1 MINYKKKITFSF
13 TVFQVS
19 WDSHMKVVVQI
30 LMAFAVVL
38 VIYAATNVISIYQST
53 TAKGTLTS
61 LIARSQNLTDVANSL
76 KINMQ
81 SYNNSVSAL
90 LSSENEKTFK
100 ERDAALPD
108 SFKKMSEAFDN
119 ACKSGVIDKQFSDN
133 TLNVVQNIVSKEK
146 AAKKELL
153 FLDSEIL
160 KNYQELGI
168 SQISADI
175 VIKKVMSRVDD
186 EYIRDSIDEYLEKRN
201 AAILNAG
208 KVVFTRS
215 LDKATEFKD
224 KITNVYSGV
233 VSDEQYLLEDVPVL
247 KSEKDFIS
255 TSATLQSLL
264 LSEDSIAAKK
274 VKYLSLEKELLNL
287 RRELS
292 GQRESLDV
300 QISKVNE
307 LASRTSQEVATGVSS
322 ILNTIIVV
330 LLVSMLLSLCVVFVV
345 ASILTRKISKPIR
358 TLMDAMNKL
367 AKGDYRDKVESKNWG
382 FEFNVLAYKLNK
394 VIESN
399 SNLIAKIQN
408 NNQDIKAQ
416 SVLNQVSVDKVVE
429 SSEQQN
435 QAMHRILES
444 LSQLGDINKNTATAI
459 DNTRSHTQ
467 SIQNAVADSLSA
479 IDDNVDGNRALNQI
493 IDRASET
500 ITKVEDRSNDIRQI
514 LEVIGDI
521 AQQTNLLALNAA
533 IEAARAGEAGKGFA
547 VVSDEVRELA
557 LKTSHSTSKIQ
568 TLIDNLK
575 IASSEAVSCMQDC
588 VSQMKNNTENLDM
601 THNSIMKVNDEITS
615 LATESDIVNNMVNEQ
630 NTAFSDIS
638 TTVHSVS
645 ADLDESVKS
654 IEQVR
659 SSSLHLE
666 SLSQEQQETLGEFKT
681 V

>member
-1 MINYKKKITFSF
+1 
-13 TVFQVS
+13 
-19 WDSHMKVVVQI
+19 MKVVVQI

-53 TAKGTLTS
+53 TAKETLTS

-81 SYNNSVSAL
+81 SYNNSVAAL
-90 LSSENEKTFK
+90 LSSENEKTFN
-100 ERDAALPD
+100 ERELALPVE
-108 SFKKMSEAFDN
+108 FKKMADAFDN
-119 ACKSGVIDKQFSDN
+119 ACKSGVIDKKYSDA
-133 TLNVVQNIVSKEK
+133 TLADVQDIVTKEK

-153 FLDSEIL
+153 FLDAEIL

-175 VIKKVMSRVDD
+175 VIKKVMARVAD

-208 KVVFTRS
+208 KAVFTRS

-233 VSDEQYLLEDVPVL
+233 VSDEEYLLEDVPVL

-255 TSATLQSLL
+255 TSETLKELL
-264 LSEDSIAAKK
+264 LSDDSIAAKK
-274 VKYLSLEKELLNL
+274 VKYLTLEKALVSL
-287 RRELS
+287 RQDLAK
-292 GQRESLDV
+292 QRETLDV

-307 LASRTSQEVATGVSS
+307 LASKTSEDVASGVHS

-330 LLVSMLLSLCVVFVV
+330 LLVSMLMSLCVIFVV

-367 AKGDYRDKVESKNWG
+367 AKGDYRNKVDSKNWG
-382 FEFNVLAYKLNK
+382 VEFNVLAYKLNK

-399 SNLIAKIQN
+399 SNLISKIQN

-416 SVLNQVSVDKVVE
+416 SVLNQVSVDKVVD

-435 QAMHRILES
+435 QAMHRILDS
-444 LSQLGDINKNTATAI
+444 LTQLGDINKNTATAI

-467 SIQNAVADSLSA
+467 SIQNAVADSLNA
-479 IDDNVDGNRALNQI
+479 IDANVDGNKTLNQI

-500 ITKVEDRSNDIRQI
+500 ITKVEDRTNDIRQI

-533 IEAARAGEAGKGFA
+533 IEAARAGDAGKGFA

-557 LKTSHSTSKIQ
+557 LKTSRSTSKIQ
-568 TLIDNLK
+568 TLIDNLNN
-575 IASSEAVSCMQDC
+575 ASNEAVTCMQDC
-588 VSQMKNNTENLDM
+588 VAQMKSNTENLDM
-601 THNSIMKVNDEITS
+601 THNSIMQVNDEITS
-615 LATESDIVNNMVNEQ
+615 LATESETVNNMVNEQ
-630 NTAFSDIS
+630 NAAFSDIS
-638 TTVHSVS
+638 STVHTVTS
-645 ADLDESVKS
+645 DLDESVKS

-659 SSSLHLE
+659 ASSLHLE

>member
-1 MINYKKKITFSF
+1 
-13 TVFQVS
+13 
-19 WDSHMKVVVQI
+19 MKVVVQI

>member
-1 MINYKKKITFSF
+1 
-13 TVFQVS
+13 
-19 WDSHMKVVVQI
+19 MKVVVQI

-53 TAKGTLTS
+53 TAKETLTS

-81 SYNNSVSAL
+81 SYNNSVAAL
-90 LSSENEKTFK
+90 LSSENEKTFN
-100 ERDAALPD
+100 ERELALPVE
-108 SFKKMSEAFDN
+108 FKKMADAFDN
-119 ACKSGVIDKQFSDN
+119 ACKSGVIDKKYSDA
-133 TLNVVQNIVSKEK
+133 TLADVQDIVTKEK

-153 FLDSEIL
+153 FLDAEIL

-175 VIKKVMSRVDD
+175 VIKKVMARVAD

-208 KVVFTRS
+208 KAVFTRS
-215 LDKATEFKD
+215 LEKATEFKD

-233 VSDEQYLLEDVPVL
+233 VSDEEYLLEDVPVL

-255 TSATLQSLL
+255 TSETLKELL
-264 LSEDSIAAKK
+264 LSDDSIAAKK
-274 VKYLSLEKELLNL
+274 VKYLTLEKALVSL
-287 RRELS
+287 RQDLAK
-292 GQRESLDV
+292 QRENLDV

-307 LASRTSQEVATGVSS
+307 LASKTSEDVASGVHS

-330 LLVSMLLSLCVVFVV
+330 LLVSMLMSLCVIFVV

-367 AKGDYRDKVESKNWG
+367 AKGDYRNKVESKNWG

-399 SNLIAKIQN
+399 SNLISKIQN

-416 SVLNQVSVDKVVE
+416 SVLNQVSVDKVVD

-435 QAMHRILES
+435 QAMHRILDS
-444 LSQLGDINKNTATAI
+444 LTQLGDINKNTATAI

-467 SIQNAVADSLSA
+467 SIQNAVADSLNA
-479 IDDNVDGNRALNQI
+479 IDANVDGNKTLNQI

-500 ITKVEDRSNDIRQI
+500 ITKVEDRTNDIRQI

-533 IEAARAGEAGKGFA
+533 IEAARAGDAGKGFA

-557 LKTSHSTSKIQ
+557 LKTSRSTSKIQ
-568 TLIDNLK
+568 TLIDNLNN
-575 IASSEAVSCMQDC
+575 ASNEAVTCMQDC
-588 VSQMKNNTENLDM
+588 VAQMKSNTENLDM
-601 THNSIMKVNDEITS
+601 THNSIMQVNDEITS
-615 LATESDIVNNMVNEQ
+615 LATESETVNNMVNEQ
-630 NTAFSDIS
+630 NAAFSDIS
-638 TTVHSVS
+638 STVHTVTS
-645 ADLDESVKS
+645 DLDESVKS

-659 SSSLHLE
+659 ASSLHLE

>member
-1 MINYKKKITFSF
+1 
-13 TVFQVS
+13 
-19 WDSHMKVVVQI
+19 MKVVVQI

-53 TAKGTLTS
+53 TAKETLTS

-81 SYNNSVSAL
+81 SYNNSVAAL
-90 LSSENEKTFK
+90 LSSENEKTFN
-100 ERDAALPD
+100 ERELALPVE
-108 SFKKMSEAFDN
+108 FKKMADAFDN
-119 ACKSGVIDKQFSDN
+119 ACKSGVIDKKYSDA
-133 TLNVVQNIVSKEK
+133 TLADVQDIVTKEK

-153 FLDSEIL
+153 FLDAEIL

-175 VIKKVMSRVDD
+175 VIKKVMARVAD

-208 KVVFTRS
+208 KAVFTRS

-233 VSDEQYLLEDVPVL
+233 VSDEEYLLEDVPVL

-255 TSATLQSLL
+255 TSETLKELL
-264 LSEDSIAAKK
+264 LSDDSIAAKK
-274 VKYLSLEKELLNL
+274 VKYLTLEKALVSL
-287 RRELS
+287 RQDLAK
-292 GQRESLDV
+292 QRETLDV

-307 LASRTSQEVATGVSS
+307 LASKTSEDVASGVHS

-330 LLVSMLLSLCVVFVV
+330 LLVSMLMSLCVIFVV

-367 AKGDYRDKVESKNWG
+367 AKGDYRNKVESKNWG

-399 SNLIAKIQN
+399 SNLISKIQN

-416 SVLNQVSVDKVVE
+416 SVLNQVSVDKVVD

-435 QAMHRILES
+435 QAMHRILDS
-444 LSQLGDINKNTATAI
+444 LTQLGDINKNTATAI

-467 SIQNAVADSLSA
+467 SIQNAVADSLNA
-479 IDDNVDGNRALNQI
+479 IDANVDGNKTLNQI

-500 ITKVEDRSNDIRQI
+500 ITKVEDRTNDIRQI

-533 IEAARAGEAGKGFA
+533 IEAARAGVYGKGFA
-547 VVSDEVRELA
+547 VVADEVRALA
-557 LKTSHSTSKIQ
+557 SRTSKSTQEITEMVTLVQTEAACANDTIQQSVKVMDAISAETGDLNEILDSVIGKVESVNTQIGEISHSTEGQITATSEIS
-568 TLIDNLK
+568 DN
-575 IASSEAVSCMQDC
+575 
-588 VSQMKNNTENLDM
+588 MKEIKAATENL
-601 THNSIMKVNDEITS
+601 HGELSLVDENI
-615 LATESDIVNNMVNEQ
+615 NNTNVE
-630 NTAFSDIS
+630 IGRLLG
-638 TTVHSVS
+638 VVS
-645 ADLDESVKS
+645 
-654 IEQVR
+654 R
-659 SSSLHLE
+659 F
-666 SLSQEQQETLGEFKT
+666 TL
-681 V
+681 

>member
-1 MINYKKKITFSF
+1 
-13 TVFQVS
+13 
-19 WDSHMKVVVQI
+19 MKVVVQI

-53 TAKGTLTS
+53 TAKETLTS

-81 SYNNSVSAL
+81 SYNNSVAAL
-90 LSSENEKTFK
+90 LSSENEKTFN
-100 ERDAALPD
+100 ERELALPVE
-108 SFKKMSEAFDN
+108 FKKMADAFDN
-119 ACKSGVIDKQFSDN
+119 ACKSGVIDKKYSDA
-133 TLNVVQNIVSKEK
+133 TLADVQDIVTKEK

-153 FLDSEIL
+153 FLDAEIL

-175 VIKKVMSRVDD
+175 VIKKVMARVAD

-208 KVVFTRS
+208 KAVFTRS

-233 VSDEQYLLEDVPVL
+233 VSDEEYLLEDVPVL

-255 TSATLQSLL
+255 TSETLKELL
-264 LSEDSIAAKK
+264 LSDDSIAAKK
-274 VKYLSLEKELLNL
+274 VKYLTLEKALVSL
-287 RRELS
+287 RQDLAK
-292 GQRESLDV
+292 QRETLDV

-307 LASRTSQEVATGVSS
+307 LASKTSEDVASGVHS

-330 LLVSMLLSLCVVFVV
+330 LLVSMLMSLCVIFVV

-367 AKGDYRDKVESKNWG
+367 AKGDYRNKVESKNWG

-399 SNLIAKIQN
+399 SNLISKIQN

-416 SVLNQVSVDKVVE
+416 SVLNQVSVDKVVD

-435 QAMHRILES
+435 QAMHRILDS
-444 LSQLGDINKNTATAI
+444 LTQLGDINKNTATAI

-467 SIQNAVADSLSA
+467 SIQNAVADSLNA
-479 IDDNVDGNRALNQI
+479 IDANVDGNKTLNQI

-500 ITKVEDRSNDIRQI
+500 ITKVEDRTNDIRQI

-533 IEAARAGEAGKGFA
+533 IEAARAGVYGKGFA
-547 VVSDEVRELA
+547 VVADEVRALA
-557 LKTSHSTSKIQ
+557 SRTSKSTQEITEMVTLVQSEAACANDTIQQSVKVMDAISAETGDLNEILDSVIGKVESVNTQIDEISHSTEGQITATSEIS
-568 TLIDNLK
+568 DN
-575 IASSEAVSCMQDC
+575 
-588 VSQMKNNTENLDM
+588 MKEITAATENLHGELSLVDDNINN
-601 THNSIMKVNDEITS
+601 TNVEIGR
-615 LATESDIVNNMVNEQ
+615 LLGV
-630 NTAFSDIS
+630 
-638 TTVHSVS
+638 VS
-645 ADLDESVKS
+645 
-654 IEQVR
+654 R
-659 SSSLHLE
+659 F
-666 SLSQEQQETLGEFKT
+666 TL
-681 V
+681 